1 MTTASARRTRLPGE
15 REETRAPIQTPG
27 MAPTRMLPVRPRTK
41 SPNSRWPTDAEAQGN
56 GLPEVGTHQ
65 LADADRRVEQQQAN
79 NHQRAGAHRRR
90 TDDQPAT
97 EAQHDGPQ
105 RARSAAVL
113 AHLRRRRSGS
123 ARAREAGGRTL
134 TPIARAASTRM
145 PPSATRRTAYRST
158 PWPISRSKRTPANA
172 PGIEPRHNYFTRP
185 RCTVPRR
192 RCTSP
197 PIGFI

>member
-105 RARSAAVL
+105 RARRDRGQLLFWRTFGDAVAVAL
-113 AHLRRRRSGS
+113 ALAKPEVG
-123 ARAREAGGRTL
+123 L
-134 TPIARAASTRM
+134 
-145 PPSATRRTAYRST
+145 
-158 PWPISRSKRTPANA
+158 
-172 PGIEPRHNYFTRP
+172 
-185 RCTVPRR
+185 
-192 RCTSP
+192 
-197 PIGFI
+197 